1 MESFVTYKRIWEV
14 AYPIILGSVAQNLIN
29 VTDTAFLGRVGEIEL
44 GASALGGM
52 FYFVLIMLG
61 MGFGTGT
68 QIVIARRLGEKKH
81 GDIGSTFNHAL
92 YFMVPLAMA
101 CFLLMFFFSSAILR
115 PVVESDAIYSATM
128 KYVDYRMYGIF
139 FAFGQV
145 LFRSFF
151 IGIAYT
157 KVITW
162 STLVMAAVN
171 IILDYA
177 LIFGHWGFPQMG
189 IQGAALA
196 SVIAEF
202 SAVVYLLIYTSHKN
216 FKKQY
221 KLFRLQKPDMIL
233 YGRLLKL
240 SAPIML
246 QNFLSLG
253 VWFAFFLFVEKLG
266 EQALAISN
274 IIRSIYIVLMIPV
287 WGFAAAANSLASY
300 LIGLGKPDEI
310 FRLLK
315 RIILMCVGGV
325 SAFVLLSLIVPEAII
340 SVYTNDPALLQGSV
354 PVLFVVNFGALTI
367 AVGFIL
373 FNGVLGTGKTH
384 ISFLIEL
391 IVLTVYLLFVYVAVN
406 RFQANVTQVWVS
418 EIVYGILL
426 ALLSWL
432 YLKKGRW
439 SAAGV

>member
-1 MESFVTYKRIWEV
+1 LESAVSYKRIWEV

-52 FYFVLIMLG
+52 YYFVLIMLA
-61 MGFGTGT
+61 MGFGTGA
-68 QIVIARRLGEKKH
+68 QIIIARRLGENKH
-81 GDIGSTFNHAL
+81 DDIGATFNHAF
-92 YFMVPLAMA
+92 YFMVPLALVS
-101 CFLLMFFFSSAILR
+101 FLLMFFLSSSILR
-115 PVVESDAIYSATM
+115 PVVESDAIFTSTIQ
-128 KYVDYRMYGIF
+128 YVDYRMYGIF

-145 LFRSFF
+145 LFRSFY

-162 STLVMAAVN
+162 STIVMAGVN
-171 IILDYA
+171 VVLDYA
-177 LIFGHWGFPQMG
+177 LIFGHWGFPEMG

-202 SAVVYLLIYTSHKN
+202 SALAFLLVYTINKK

-221 KLFRLQKPDMIL
+221 KLFEPQKPDL
-233 YGRLLKL
+233 KLFNRLLKL
-240 SAPIML
+240 SSPIML

-300 LIGLGKPDEI
+300 LIGMGKSDEI
-310 FRLLK
+310 FKLLK
-315 RIILMCVGGV
+315 RIILMCVSGV
-325 SAFVLLSLIVPEAII
+325 AAFVLLSLIVPEAII
-340 SVYTNDPALLQGSV
+340 SVYTNDPSLLEGSV
-354 PVLFVVNFGALTI
+354 PVLFVVNFGALAI

-391 IVLTVYLLFVYVAVN
+391 VVLTVYLLFVYIAVN
-406 RFQANVTQVWVS
+406 RFQANVTQVWIS
-418 EIVYGILL
+418 EIVYGLLL

-439 SAAGV
+439 SSAGI

>member
-1 MESFVTYKRIWEV
+1 LESAVSYKRIWEV

-52 FYFVLIMLG
+52 YYFVLIMLA
-61 MGFGTGT
+61 MGFGTGA
-68 QIVIARRLGEKKH
+68 QIIIARRLGENKH
-81 GDIGSTFNHAL
+81 DDIGATFNHAF
-92 YFMVPLAMA
+92 YFMVPLALVS
-101 CFLLMFFFSSAILR
+101 FLLMFFLSSSILR
-115 PVVESDAIYSATM
+115 PVVESDAIFTSTIQ
-128 KYVDYRMYGIF
+128 YVDYRMYGIF

-145 LFRSFF
+145 LFRSFY

-162 STLVMAAVN
+162 STIVMAGVN
-171 IILDYA
+171 VVLDYA
-177 LIFGHWGFPQMG
+177 LIFGHWGFPEMG

-202 SAVVYLLIYTSHKN
+202 SALAFLLVYTINKK

-221 KLFRLQKPDMIL
+221 KLFEPQKPDL
-233 YGRLLKL
+233 KLFNRLLKL
-240 SAPIML
+240 SSPIML

-300 LIGLGKPDEI
+300 LIGMGKSDEI
-310 FRLLK
+310 FELLK
-315 RIILMCVGGV
+315 RIILMCVSGV
-325 SAFVLLSLIVPEAII
+325 AAFVLLSLIVPEAII
-340 SVYTNDPALLQGSV
+340 SVYTNDPSLLEGSV
-354 PVLFVVNFGALTI
+354 PVLFVVNFGALAI

-391 IVLTVYLLFVYVAVN
+391 VVLTVYLLFVYIAVN
-406 RFQANVTQVWVS
+406 RFQANVTQVWIS
-418 EIVYGILL
+418 EIVYGLLL

-439 SAAGV
+439 SSAGI

>member
-1 MESFVTYKRIWEV
+1 M

-68 QIVIARRLGEKKH
+68 QIIIARRFGEGNH
-81 GDIGSTFNHAL
+81 GEIGKTFNHAF
-92 YFMVPLAMA
+92 YFMIPLAIA
-101 CFLLMFFFSSAILR
+101 CFVLMFAFSPVILR
-115 PVVESDAIYSATM
+115 PVVESDAIFATTM
-128 KYVDYRMYGIF
+128 QYIDFRMYGIF
-139 FAFGQV
+139 FAFAQV
-145 LFRSFF
+145 LFRSFY

-157 KVITW
+157 QVITW

-202 SAVVYLLIYTSHKN
+202 TAVVYLFFYTSNKK
-216 FKKQY
+216 FKKNHG
-221 KLFRLQKPDMIL
+221 LFRFIRPELKR
-233 YGRLLKL
+233 YKRLLKL
-240 SAPIML
+240 SSPIML

-274 IIRSIYIVLMIPV
+274 IIRSVYIVLMIPV

-300 LIGLGKPDEI
+300 LIGMGKADEV
-310 FRLLK
+310 FRLLW

-325 SAFVLLSLIVPEAII
+325 AAFVLISLIIPEAII
-340 SVYTNDPALLQGSV
+340 SVYTNDPALLNGSV

-384 ISFLIEL
+384 ISFMIETV
-391 IVLTVYLLFVYVAVN
+391 VLTVYLFFVYTAIN
-406 RFQANVTQVWVS
+406 YFNANVTQVWIS
-418 EIVYGILL
+418 EVVYGILL

-439 SAAGV
+439 SATGI